1 MTILA
6 VIILAAGQGTRMQSK
21 KQKILHDVGGRPM
34 VAHVFEAAVSQA
46 DRPPLLVVGPDED
59 GVPSLFGD
67 RAEYVIQAE
76 QLGTGHATRMAEP
89 ILRGRSDQLLV
100 VYGDMPLLRAES
112 MARLAKLQAESNAA
126 VAILT
131 VMGDPAS
138 TFGRVIRDESG
149 RVAEIVEV
157 AEARQRTNG
166 EDLLAAREHNAGVY
180 CFAAEW
186 LWDNLSQLPQRQ
198 ARTGPE
204 YYLTDMI
211 GLAVAQG
218 RLVATMTIADA
229 DECLGAGTRSEL
241 VAVEKAFRRRANERW
256 LAAGVTL
263 VDPESTYIDQTVT
276 IGRDT
281 TIWPNTFIQGE
292 TTIGE
297 DCCLGPNSIV
307 RNSHV
312 GHGCR
317 IEQAVVE
324 DSIINDGAEV
334 RPFTHVKEQRENRG
348 AAGP

>member
-112 MARLAKLQAESNAA
+112 MARLAQLQAESNAA

-180 CFAAEW
+180 CFA
-186 LWDNLSQLPQRQ
+186 RQ

-218 RLVATMTIADA
+218 RLVATMTITDA

-307 RNSHV
+307 RNSHI

-324 DSIINDGAEV
+324 DSIINDGAEI
-334 RPFTHVKEQRENRG
+334 RPFTHVKGQRESRG